1 MANIPNTPSSAAA
14 AQAAAINSGCHLSE
28 SRHQRDEGLMSNPQ
42 KFLVFRY
49 GELAGRLKSSLEIAP
64 PQNPQEAS
72 QLVDSLM
79 NRAFNLAEQYA
90 TMLLNQQK
98 EATENLRS
106 TDSKTA
112 ASTPASSR
120 SNLPPS
126 ASSHNKNPVTTA
138 SSPASSGSNLPQS
151 ASWFKKDIKVESRT
165 MKTASPNFTCHVC
178 SKEYKTK
185 SNYYFHLKNCHL
197 L

>member
-1 MANIPNTPSSAAA
+1 
-14 AQAAAINSGCHLSE
+14 
-28 SRHQRDEGLMSNPQ
+28 MSNPQ

-49 GELAGRLKSSLEIAP
+49 GELAGRLKTSLEIAP

-79 NRAFNLAEQYA
+79 NRAFNLSEQYA

-126 ASSHNKNPVTTA
+126 ASSHANDPEPTA
-138 SSPASSGSNLPQS
+138 SSPSSSGSSLPPKV
-151 ASWFKKDIKVESRT
+151 SWFKKDIKTGSRS

-185 SNYYFHLKNCHL
+185 GNYYFHLKNCHL
-197 L
+197 LEPPLNT